1 VTVLILIQNRWTLAF
16 GCSLLALA
24 LQAAPARADTPV
36 NTENQILGVAPRL
49 ELEAGVNVLVG
60 FGGTCRYDEVGG
72 MSVKHCTNGMA
83 TAGGQLAALLRPW
96 NHLAF
101 GPAFG
106 YGVRIGKQRFS
117 IDDPA
122 ASADSAKSVEATY
135 NRHMWR
141 LALEARWY
149 ERSVAVGGLFVG
161 FQLGVT
167 WFTETL
173 TVNNGPDSS
182 LTQTAPI
189 IGLAVGGSFLPYRG
203 LGMSMA
209 VQSYLAFLP
218 TNGETLIASQKS
230 YGYGTFAFIGAT
242 VNFATG
248 VRL

>member
-1 VTVLILIQNRWTLAF
+1 VTELILIQNRWTLAF
-16 GCSLLALA
+16 GCSLLAFA

-49 ELEAGVNVLVG
+49 ELEAGANVLVG
-60 FGGTCRYDEVGG
+60 FGGTCRYDTVNGNP
-72 MSVKHCTNGMA
+72 VQHCTNGMA

-96 NHLAF
+96 NHLAI

-106 YGVRIGKQRFS
+106 YGIRLGKQRFS
-117 IDDPA
+117 IEDPDD
-122 ASADSAKSVEATY
+122 SSKTLSATY

-161 FQLGVT
+161 FQVGVT

-173 TVNNGPDSS
+173 TLVNSGKDSS
-182 LTQTAPI
+182 VTQTAPI

-218 TNGETLIASQKS
+218 TNGETLFTADKS

-242 VNFATG
+242 VNFATS
-248 VRL
+248 VKL